1 MKIVIAID
9 SFKGSLTT
17 WEAGEAVKRGIQNAW
32 KEAEVIVKP
41 LADGGEGTVD
51 AVTAEGRGEKR
62 TVTVMGPLGEPV
74 EAVYGI
80 LKEKHTAVLEAAAAV
95 GLTLIPKEKR
105 NPMETTSYGMGELLG
120 DAIEQGC
127 REFII
132 GIGGTG
138 SNDCGIGMLSALGW
152 RFLDGEGK
160 EVPLSGKGLAMVE
173 KIEDAEVLPVLKE
186 CRFRIA
192 CDVTNPLCGENGSSY
207 VFAPQKGATP
217 EMVRALDEGCR
228 HFSDVVKRQ
237 YGRED
242 AEKAGVGAA
251 GGMGYAFV
259 SFLNGELGRG
269 IDLVL
274 SEIDLKKELADADF
288 LVTGEGRLDGQ
299 TAMGKAPAGAAAL
312 GKECGCIV
320 LALGGGVTEEASA
333 CHETGMDALF
343 SIQQGVLT
351 QEEAMEKKTAARN
364 AEREAEQL
372 FRLIRAVKET
382 K

>member
-62 TVTVMGPLGEPV
+62 TVTVTGPLGEPV
-74 EAVYGI
+74 KAVYGI

-105 NPMETTSYGMGELLG
+105 NPMER
-120 DAIEQGC
+120 GC

-152 RFLDGEGK
+152 RFLDGEGR

-173 KIEDAEVLPVLKE
+173 KIEDADVLPVLKE

-217 EMVRALDEGCR
+217 EMVQALDAGCR

-274 SEIDLKKELADADF
+274 SEIDLKKELADADV

-343 SIQQGVLT
+343 SIQQGILT
-351 QEEAMEKKTAARN
+351 QEEAMERETAARN
-364 AEREAEQL
+364 AQREAEQL
-372 FRLIRAVKET
+372 FRLIRAVKE
-382 K
+382 KN